1 MNAFTTWLQLARS
14 LPKTFNCLCY
24 ARKKKKNRFNRSN
37 FFTVVEFRTADH
49 AWWNTN
55 RLATVACLLKKNCLD
70 GR

>member
-1 MNAFTTWLQLARS
+1 MHLQHGYSWHGHYQKCSTVHVMLARKRRIDS
-14 LPKTFNCLCY
+14 IDPI
-24 ARKKKKNRFNRSN
+24 